1 MGIDLRYSIDMAG
14 GTAQVGQAK
23 TGPLFSR
30 SLIYVVNIKN
40 EKLISLVIIVT
51 DNGAGNNYTVI
62 VVPQDHTI

>member
-51 DNGAGNNYTVI
+51 DNGAGNS
-62 VVPQDHTI
+62 